1 MMAFSR
7 LGLSGLA
14 SDMDWFG
21 YRPGNIICV
30 RMMAQGAV
38 RVYRLGFCGGEGLRG
53 TGHLDRIFAQKL

>member
-14 SDMDWFG
+14 LDMDWFG

-30 RMMAQGAV
+30 RMMAQG
-38 RVYRLGFCGGEGLRG
+38 RQGFV
-53 TGHLDRIFAQKL
+53 D